1 MQDNR
6 HKQLKMTCIILE
18 TALIVCR
25 MRVEMTINAAK
36 FEFVGINSNGVITIY
51 HVESGK
57 AFWKKSNG
65 KSIQGI
71 YPMK

>member
-1 MQDNR
+1 
-6 HKQLKMTCIILE
+6 
-18 TALIVCR
+18 